1 MLQQPLARRVALG
14 QRGARR
20 PAKRCQGHCL
30 CRVCGVAHEGLRAA
44 VPTDGTTDA
53 WTTAALVVRAGSVL
67 GCPGRPWRSRRVV
80 LGIGAQATNP
90 TSTVEVAG
98 SSLLIRLRS
107 SSKCQ

>member
-1 MLQQPLARRVALG
+1 MLQQPSRDEWPG
-14 QRGARR
+14 QRGTRR

-80 LGIGAQATNP
+80 LGTGAQAHKP
-90 TSTVEVAG
+90 VLIILVAFV
-98 SSLLIRLRS
+98 RVA
-107 SSKCQ
+107 